1 MIAPPEGAKMKK
13 PNRVEAWCPYCGS
26 LARFVWDGELGIP
39 RCPGCGIS
47 CRDFYVRKYN
57 GLFSDGAM
65 AAFERAVLERK
76 REDSLELA
84 RCAPRG
90 PVEAEEPPTAAAR
103 GVPREAAG
111 DAALLPG
118 HDIWCPTCGARVRR
132 GFYPVVR
139 ERCPR
144 CGAVFDQPSPDAESV
159 IRDEGGLRCPK
170 CGQPLGRPEPGVAL
184 MCPDCGE
191 WAWVPGDRAAERA
204 AKEARAKTGTP
215 KVAAGEMEPGV
226 LARVQAL
233 ARRECAAYLPDGGCA
248 YGRACVFLGDGA
260 SAARCGW
267 FEGAVLPLDRVLQ
280 LKYCRR
286 LAWRE
291 ESQEAQLQKPAP
303 DDAGQGGLAGVAS
316 APPAENG
323 AIVGDGGKARI
334 CPVCQRRFE
343 PRSKWQTYCGA
354 ECQAQAARARW
365 RESKR
370 RKKAVVAIPS
380 GG

>member
-1 MIAPPEGAKMKK
+1 
-13 PNRVEAWCPYCGS
+13 
-26 LARFVWDGELGIP
+26 
-39 RCPGCGIS
+39 
-47 CRDFYVRKYN
+47 
-57 GLFSDGAM
+57 
-65 AAFERAVLERK
+65 
-76 REDSLELA
+76 
-84 RCAPRG
+84 
-90 PVEAEEPPTAAAR
+90 
-103 GVPREAAG
+103 
-111 DAALLPG
+111 
-118 HDIWCPTCGARVRR
+118 
-132 GFYPVVR
+132 
-139 ERCPR
+139 
-144 CGAVFDQPSPDAESV
+144 
-159 IRDEGGLRCPK
+159 
-170 CGQPLGRPEPGVAL
+170 
-184 MCPDCGE
+184 
-191 WAWVPGDRAAERA
+191 

-291 ESQEAQLQKPAP
+291 ESQEAQVQKPAP

-343 PRSKWQTYCGA
+343 PQTNWQKYCGK

-365 RESKR
+365 RESKSKR
-370 RKKAVVAIPS
+370 RSTAALAFS
-380 GG
+380 AG